1 MKTWVVDIGS
11 KEWGLTISWKYLWK
25 ANFFYALGPAGLCGL
40 QALSPI
46 WAGSRQTESLY
57 EDKAEAW
64 PQWRRLMPLG
74 AQDSSDLGVSL
85 LSWGCREVQRM
96 LEVTGQDGMPRTVP
110 LEPSQSMSLRP
121 LRWLSATDLTAV
133 CSGPLLLHRNSF
145 VGPPCSG
152 D

>member
-1 MKTWVVDIGS
+1 MRTHNILEVSLEGK
-11 KEWGLTISWKYLWK
+11 
-25 ANFFYALGPAGLCGL
+25 FFYALGPAGLCGL

-57 EDKAEAW
+57 EDEAEAW

-85 LSWGCREVQRM
+85 LSWGCREVRRM

-121 LRWLSATDLTAV
+121 LR
-133 CSGPLLLHRNSF
+133 
-145 VGPPCSG
+145 
-152 D
+152 